1 MTNAEFSNEFDV
13 LYNSITS
20 NQAPGLDEYEKSV
33 FLTKAQSQLV
43 NEYFNQKVDGVGGGF
58 DGSQRRQ
65 YDFSSLI
72 RVERLYNLNTFV
84 ERISN
89 NEKVDRRSKVFLFP
103 QNYFFSVNEVISDS
117 KCQYSVLP
125 ISYNEYQ
132 RLMLKPYSFP
142 VKKGAW
148 RLITDKK
155 NCNFYREFVP
165 TTNEYGEVVNSE
177 TDYKFLFSWADQ
189 KRNLN
194 VTILSAVNTVEENQQ
209 AAIEIPT
216 ITFANGS
223 HPKVCV
229 GDKFIYFYTYYDGG
243 YSWRSIVCDC
253 GWKGSSLTYT
263 VNVTLNSQSEAP
275 DDQDTIELLK
285 TGFEYAKY
293 YLDTNGL
300 WEKDYDV
307 IKAIKRTDG
316 FYMCSAPSKFS
327 SFSAREGKTITTQV
341 IQIPMVEII
350 GRFNGDI
357 NYQIRYVKTLAP
369 IILRDLSDGSDD
381 LSIDGYT
388 GPLECELPVEA
399 HQELLER
406 AVTLAKLAWAGS
418 SSTMQK
424 SQKEKD

>member
-117 KCQYSVLP
+117 KYQYSVLP

-165 TTNEYGEVVNSE
+165 TTDGYGEVVNSE

-263 VNVTLNSQSEAP
+263 VSVTLNSQSEAP

-293 YLDTNGL
+293 YLDTKGL

-327 SFSAREGKTITTQV
+327 SFSAIEGKTITTQV

>member
-263 VNVTLNSQSEAP
+263 VSVTLNSQSEAP

-293 YLDTNGL
+293 YLDTKGL

>member
-72 RVERLYNLNTFV
+72 RVEKLYNLNTFV

-89 NEKVDRRSKVFLFP
+89 NEKVDRRSRVFLFP

-263 VNVTLNSQSEAP
+263 VSVTLNSQSEAP

-293 YLDTNGL
+293 YLDTKGL

-327 SFSAREGKTITTQV
+327 SFSAIEGKTITTQV